1 MAVEV
6 EVVFESHE
14 IAVVRKI
21 TGSAA
26 WQSFI
31 VNFKR
36 FPDSGKFPIGWNGS
50 RFAKGS
56 EYDKLNRF
64 SPATLEQ
71 LEKFF
76 RAHYSNA
83 VDGRQNHEG
92 AELPSSKQKPDAL
105 QSIQSQQIEAIDDSR
120 QYDLLI
126 FDLDDTLLATGHLE
140 PFRGKKFV
148 GPQDARYKRD
158 LAAQARSVKQLVPED
173 VLLALQKNFPSM
185 ALSVFTR
192 APKDYALTLLE
203 VQFPRVNWK
212 CVVAFEDV
220 TRTKPH
226 PDGIY
231 LAARNAG
238 VKDASRIAL
247 VGDGE
252 SDVIAAYEAG
262 IQFALLMIGWG
273 SNWNDSG
280 AVNRREHYKV
290 LELMPDAKIET
301 GHELYGFVT
310 KPCSL
315 LPCLEAWSADEEFTQ
330 PPASMRVDR
339 RKHFNNLDDAGYPN
353 WVETHAL
360 GRYFPSTTG
369 RFNFSKREIHHSATK
384 AVLDA
389 KDGVPYPIAWVDCCA
404 NYIFGYANSVRRQ
417 NMSLVVCPI
426 PSNPKSN
433 KSLGRDRLIVFL
445 QAVEAQLADRCQV
458 SFDFDVLRY
467 APGAESNKT
476 LGRDARFANVRDHM
490 FVADPSLVQG
500 LAVLVVDDV
509 STSGATFYYASRYL
523 IHAGARSV
531 RCLTLTQ
538 TVS

>member
-14 IAVVRKI
+14 ITVYRKLI
-21 TGSAA
+21 IRGN
-26 WQSFI
+26 WQSFNVI
-31 VNFKR
+31 FRR
-36 FPDSGKFPIGWNGS
+36 FPNSGKFPIGWNGS
-50 RFAKGS
+50 HIGRGS
-56 EYDKLNRF
+56 EYERLNKF
-64 SPATLEQ
+64 SPETLKQ

-76 RAHYSNA
+76 KKNYSND
-83 VDGRQNHEG
+83 VDDGQKSEG
-92 AELPSSKQKPDAL
+92 SELPSSKQKTEAL
-105 QSIQSQQIEAIDDSR
+105 QLTRAQQIQAVDDSR

-126 FDLDDTLLATGHLE
+126 FDLDDTLLATGNLE
-140 PFRGKKFV
+140 PFRGKKFI

-158 LAAQARSVKQLVPED
+158 LAIQARSLTQLVPED
-173 VLLALQKNFPSM
+173 ILLALQENFPSM

-212 CVVAFEDV
+212 GVVAFEDV

-238 VKDASRIAL
+238 VKDTSRIAL

-273 SNWNDSG
+273 TNWNGSG

-301 GHELYGFVT
+301 GHELHDFVT

-315 LPCLEAWSADEEFTQ
+315 LPSLEAWSADEEFTQ
-330 PPASMRVDR
+330 PSASMRVDR
-339 RKHFNNLDDAGYPN
+339 LKHFNNLDDAGYPN
-353 WVETHAL
+353 WVETHAM

-369 RFNFSKREIHHSATK
+369 RFNFSKREVHHSATK

-389 KDGVPYPIAWVDCCA
+389 KDGVPYPVAWVDCCA
-404 NYIFGYANSVRRQ
+404 NYIFGYANGVRRQ
-417 NMSLVVCPI
+417 NLSLVVCPI

-433 KSLGRDRLIVFL
+433 KSLGRDRLKVFL

-458 SFDFDVLRY
+458 VFDFDVLRY
-467 APGAESNKT
+467 APGAEANKT

-509 STSGATFYYASRYL
+509 STSGATFYYSSRYL
-523 IHAGARSV
+523 IDAGARSV
-531 RCLTLTQ
+531 RCLALTQ